1 MEKRTERLNTRVL
14 PSIKA
19 MAEQM
24 AASDGRT
31 LSNYIENLILN
42 DYKERGIKMKK
53 YHIEY
58 ATPEMIKD
66 RGGIGLHD
74 LSWGDIVDG
83 IEAESEEEAIEL
95 AKQSLIDD
103 GYDENIEDV
112 IFRVKS
118 IDKTY
123 VY

>member
-1 MEKRTERLNTRVL
+1 MEKRTEKIYMKIL

-19 MAEQM
+19 MARDM
-24 AASDGRT
+24 AAEDGRT
-31 LSNYIENLILN
+31 MSNYIENLILN
-42 DYKERGIKMKK
+42 DYRKRGTKMKK
-53 YHIEY
+53 YHVEY

-66 RGGIGLHD
+66 RGGAGLHD

-95 AKQSLIDD
+95 ARQSLIDD
-103 GYDENIEDV
+103 GYDEDIEDV

-118 IDKTY
+118 IDKAY
-123 VY
+123 AY